1 VVALVTFFPYRI
13 FVTTWPIYSQVLGHF
28 VHALAGFFVPGLG
41 YQADGAPTLTGPA
54 LDVRILFSCGGLD
67 GIRLFQVLFGL
78 LLVLDWDRLR
88 RWRALIGYFAGM
100 AIVLL
105 ANALRIA
112 LMVVI
117 GNRVSAEFV
126 VRYHLNAGWIFFTSV
141 FLLYLLVAYRWLLG
155 MDKRIPPV
163 AKEP

>member
-1 VVALVTFFPYRI
+1 
-13 FVTTWPIYSQVLGHF
+13 
-28 VHALAGFFVPGLG
+28 
-41 YQADGAPTLTGPA
+41 
-54 LDVRILFSCGGLD
+54 
-67 GIRLFQVLFGL
+67 LFQVLFGL

-88 RWRALIGYFAGM
+88 RWRALVGYFAGM

-141 FLLYLLVAYRWLLG
+141 FLLYLLVTYRWLLG
-155 MDKRIPPV
+155 MDNRLSPV
-163 AKEP
+163 PKEP